1 MSSLHKIMVISAGLG
16 LHSQIAA
23 LFPEPKPTKAL
34 TEHDKAALSK
44 AEAKRQRRQ
53 QRNQRVAGGQDE

>member
-1 MSSLHKIMVISAGLG
+1 MNSIHKVMVIGAGLG

-23 LFPEPKPTKAL
+23 MFPEPKPAKAL
-34 TEHDKAALSK
+34 MERDKAALSK

-53 QRNQRVAGGQDE
+53 QRK

>member
-1 MSSLHKIMVISAGLG
+1 MHSLHKVMVIGAGLG

-23 LFPEPKPTKAL
+23 MFPEPKSAKAL
-34 TEHDKAALSK
+34 TERDKAALSK

-53 QRNQRVAGGQDE
+53 QRNKRAGGQDE

>member
-1 MSSLHKIMVISAGLG
+1 MYSLHKVMVSAVGLG

-23 LFPEPKPTKAL
+23 LFPEPKPAKAL
-34 TEHDKAALSK
+34 TERDRAALSK

-53 QRNQRVAGGQDE
+53 QRNKRAGGQDE